1 MNMTTDQTAY
11 RYQLVMDKSSSEALS
26 IQSWES
32 DQPIDKYIPTNLDCL
47 IYFID
52 DETCMIDATE
62 AEILEL
68 MKMMIGSLSTPP
80 SYFGAYLE
88 DEGIRWNGS
97 GFDTIA
103 LNSIAYNKIT
113 GALTALI
120 SSTVVYNE
128 YKSNEWDKIEPC
140 KFGDA
145 QFDLGVA
152 LIRNIMINF
161 IRNGM
166 NDAFELHYLIQLG
179 IEVDHKQN
187 SIQ

>member
-1 MNMTTDQTAY
+1 MTTDQPAY

-26 IQSWES
+26 IQNWES
-32 DQPIDKYIPTNLDCL
+32 DKPVGKYIPTNLDCQ
-47 IYFID
+47 IYFVD

-62 AEILEL
+62 AEIIEL
-68 MKMMIGSLSTPP
+68 MKTLIKSLSTVP

-88 DEGIRWNGS
+88 DEGIRWNGA

-103 LNSIAYNKIT
+103 LNLAAHNKIT
-113 GALTALI
+113 GALTSLI

-128 YKSNEWDKIEPC
+128 HKSNEWDKIEPYE
-140 KFGDA
+140 FGDA

-166 NDAFELHYLIQLG
+166 NEAYELRWLQELG
-179 IEVDHKQN
+179 IEIDHYPN
-187 SIQ
+187 SI

>member
-1 MNMTTDQTAY
+1 MTTDQPAY

-26 IQSWES
+26 IQNWES
-32 DQPIDKYIPTNLDCL
+32 DKPVGKYIPTNLDCQ
-47 IYFID
+47 IYFVD

-62 AEILEL
+62 AEIIEL
-68 MKMMIGSLSTPP
+68 MKTLIKSLSTVP

-88 DEGIRWNGS
+88 DEGIRWNGA

-103 LNSIAYNKIT
+103 LNLAAHNKIT
-113 GALTALI
+113 GALTSLI

-128 YKSNEWDKIEPC
+128 HKSNEWDKIEPYE
-140 KFGDA
+140 FGDA

-166 NDAFELHYLIQLG
+166 NDAVEVHYLIQLG

-187 SIQ
+187 SIK